1 MTKNVDAFI
10 EELKPWLSYIHIADN
25 MGEHDDHLAFGDGT
39 VDWPRVLELTAKSDF
54 NGPYVIE
61 FPEKFGLAKFAAFQ
75 NLLTKIYEKN
85 KQTL

>member
-39 VDWPRVLELTAKSDF
+39 VDCPGFLS
-54 NGPYVIE
+54 
-61 FPEKFGLAKFAAFQ
+61 
-75 NLLTKIYEKN
+75 
-85 KQTL
+85 